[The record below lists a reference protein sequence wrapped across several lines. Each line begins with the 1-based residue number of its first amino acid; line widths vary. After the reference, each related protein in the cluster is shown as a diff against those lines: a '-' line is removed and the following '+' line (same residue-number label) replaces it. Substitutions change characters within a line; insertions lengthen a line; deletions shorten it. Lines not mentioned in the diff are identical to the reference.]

1 MSTVVSQQQQQQ
13 EQQHLLLK
21 KQHVDF
27 RHAERRDIVQTKLNW
42 EISWQIF
49 PTIVWSIWISITLR
63 LL

>member
-27 RHAERRDIVQTKLNW
+27 RHAERKDIVQKKLN
-42 EISWQIF
+42 
-49 PTIVWSIWISITLR
+49 
-63 LL
+63 